1 MLEEYTLNE
10 LPTERSTDTLI
21 QAIDRIKHLEEE
33 NNKLKKALEKIMNC
47 TYDDCAFKIA
57 KEALK

>member
-33 NNKLKKALEKIMNC
+33 NNKLKKALEKIMHC
-47 TYDDCAFKIA
+47 TYDDSAFKIA